1 MFRHIIPI
9 SERLVQVVVMVSG
22 LVAVGFVEARVTEP
36 TAIFGSVFTTIQGS
50 GVNGGVTYL
59 GPSLVEKPLQEVR
72 LEAGPPWPNQ
82 LKGVGAAWAPGV
94 FDVHPE
100 ENSHYIEIKSS
111 LNAEVVGLMSD
122 IVSHTSNTLTIAD
135 DLSGVL
141 RGGEVV
147 VIRAHKTLEGI
158 FGATNQAGLG
168 GGDASTADLI
178 SILTEGPNASFR
190 SYYYRS
196 GIRLGGAGWR
206 SSSNPFVDQGK
217 TPLKTGQGLLIK
229 RKRLQPVVLRLSGYV
244 KTGVWRRSLPG
255 GYALVDP
262 LAPLTDQ
269 TQSTPVSGPA
279 FTLGGT
285 GTGAISS
292 GLGAALTPG
301 TPQTADLVSL
311 AGTMA
316 SFYVATAGGL
326 SSGGW
331 RQTSNPMVDK
341 KLTVIPPA
349 TSILIQNRGQDKSW
363 WRPQPFTVGPR

>member
-9 SERLVQVVVMVSG
+9 SERLVQVVMMVSG

-82 LKGVGAAWAPGV
+82 LKGVGVAWAPGV

-111 LNAEVVGLMSD
+111 LNAEVVGLMTD

-262 LAPLTDQ
+262 LAPLTD
-269 TQSTPVSGPA
+269 
-279 FTLGGT
+279 
-285 GTGAISS
+285 
-292 GLGAALTPG
+292 
-301 TPQTADLVSL
+301 
-311 AGTMA
+311 
-316 SFYVATAGGL
+316 
-326 SSGGW
+326 
-331 RQTSNPMVDK
+331 RE
-341 KLTVIPPA
+341 
-349 TSILIQNRGQDKSW
+349 
-363 WRPQPFTVGPR
+363 